1 MDTQREKCTYS
12 TTTPPLSK
20 TADIIM
26 SLIIISTTTINLYFF
41 VLVIEE
47 TTQNPGVVNNREQ
60 NTHIHT
66 RTPIIQFLAHAEE
79 TKGRRKGP
87 A

>member
-20 TADIIM
+20 TADIIIEPHYY
-26 SLIIISTTTINLYFF
+26 LYYTIIV